1 MTTNKET
8 SKFIIQNGVFIGA
21 GVNKGRIYI
30 DNSQNKIKDVAIEL
44 QDILENLYLR
54 YSQAS
59 ASALQKEIVLQMELQ
74 EIAAVD
80 PSFIQRLRNALK
92 AGGIELVKVLA
103 NNPFVSVSLET
114 LKGWIEST
122 TN

>member
-1 MTTNKET
+1 
-8 SKFIIQNGVFIGA
+8 
-21 GVNKGRIYI
+21 
-30 DNSQNKIKDVAIEL
+30 
-44 QDILENLYLR
+44 
-54 YSQAS
+54 
-59 ASALQKEIVLQMELQ
+59 MELQ

>member
-30 DNSQNKIKDVAIEL
+30 DNSQNKNKDVAIEL

-59 ASALQKEIVLQMELQ
+59 ASALQKEIVLKMELQ

>member
-8 SKFIIQNGVFIGA
+8 SEFIIQNGVFIGA
-21 GVNKGRIYI
+21 GVNKDRIYV
-30 DNSQNKIKDVAIEL
+30 DNSQNKNKDVAIEL

-103 NNPFVSVSLET
+103 NNPFV
-114 LKGWIEST
+114 
-122 TN
+122 